1 MKTFEIGDLVKLSL
15 HGKFSVGEANIVD
28 KIGIVLCSD
37 TLYDNLLF
45 VKWLTTGIKSEVH
58 VDFVERLEEK

>member
-1 MKTFEIGDLVKLSL
+1 MKTFEIGDLIRLSL
-15 HGKFSVGEANIVD
+15 HGRLSVGEINITD
-28 KIGIVLCSD
+28 KIGIVLCND
-37 TLYDNLLF
+37 TLYDDLIF

>member
-1 MKTFEIGDLVKLSL
+1 MKTFEIGDLIRLSL
-15 HGKFSVGEANIVD
+15 RGRLSVGEINITD
-28 KIGIVLCSD
+28 KIGIVLCND
-37 TLYDNLLF
+37 TLYDDLIF

>member
-1 MKTFEIGDLVKLSL
+1 MKTFQNGDLIRLSL
-15 HGKFSVGEANIVD
+15 RGRLSIGEIDHPD
-28 KIGIVLCSD
+28 KIGIVLCND

-58 VDFVERLEEK
+58 VDFIEKLEEK